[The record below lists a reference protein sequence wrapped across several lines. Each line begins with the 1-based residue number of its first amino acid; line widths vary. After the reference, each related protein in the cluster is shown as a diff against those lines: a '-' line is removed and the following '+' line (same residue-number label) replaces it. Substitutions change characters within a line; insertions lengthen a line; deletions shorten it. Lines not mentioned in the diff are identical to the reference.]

1 MVNSVGTKEQHEQ
14 GRCQMAKELKSVIER
29 SRDTIV
35 PDALGAA
42 ALVVLLMGGLVLPG
56 LL

>member
-1 MVNSVGTKEQHEQ
+1 
-14 GRCQMAKELKSVIER
+14 MAKELKSVIER